1 MAKTTKTHKP
11 MTARSKGSIAL
22 VVLLALV
29 VFVSCLA
36 VGGMKLDS
44 EGVKILLPWVPVS
57 AENWPDSLPLS
68 RALGGGYYMEYTAVA
83 GEGADQAAEMK
94 KAASIMQ
101 ERMVMRGVTDAK
113 VTVKDAST
121 LRLELPILDEETM
134 NAVIDLAVAP
144 AKFEF
149 SFGGEVFMTN
159 EHIKE
164 AGIGY
169 ADQTGTSYAV
179 ALTTT
184 EEGKQ
189 LLADATAA
197 HIGEEMTLTRDGVT
211 LISAGVNEAFTT
223 GQISVPLGLE
233 YVETVEVAIQMSAG
247 SYDLT
252 LTFTQGAELENA
264 GKGVLTAV
272 LIAVAVVLVAALV
285 YAVVTGKLTG
295 IAAMLMAWCAIM
307 LEFFFYATLVLATIN
322 VAVLI
327 ALLIGVALALY
338 AALVRVQAIS
348 AQIAAGNAPK
358 SAVKVGLRTVAKK
371 VWLVHA
377 AALALSL
384 VLMIFSFSQIIGY
397 ALCAAVVASA
407 LVTPVMRAFLA
418 CFAAITSKPALFG
431 KAQ

>member
-1 MAKTTKTHKP
+1 MAKTTKMRKP

-22 VVLLALV
+22 VILLALV

-68 RALGGGYYMEYTAVA
+68 RTLGGGYYMEYTAVA

-101 ERMVMRGVTDAK
+101 ERLAGRGITDAK
-113 VTVKDAST
+113 VTVKDDST
-121 LRLELPILDEETM
+121 LRIELPNLDEETM
-134 NAVIDLAVAP
+134 NAAINLAVAP

-149 SFGGEVFMTN
+149 SFGGEVFMTD
-159 EHIKE
+159 EHIKD
-164 AGIGY
+164 AGVGY
-169 ADQTGTSYAV
+169 ADQNGTSFAV
-179 ALTTT
+179 AVTTT

-197 HIGEEMTLTRDGVT
+197 HIGEQMTLTRDGIT
-211 LISAGVNEAFTT
+211 LISAGVSEAFTT

-233 YVETVEVAIQMSAG
+233 YVETAETAIQMSTG

-252 LTFTQGAELENA
+252 LTFAQGATLEND
-264 GKGVLTAV
+264 GKGALTAV
-272 LIAVAVVLVAALV
+272 LIAVAVVLAAALV

-295 IAAMLMAWCAIM
+295 VAAMLMAWCAIV
-307 LEFFFYATLVLATIN
+307 LEFFFYATLVLATID

-327 ALLIGVALALY
+327 VLLLGIALALY

-348 AQIAAGNAPK
+348 AQIAAGSSPK

-384 VLMIFSFSQIIGY
+384 ILMIFPFSQIIGY
-397 ALCAAVVASA
+397 TLCAAVVASA
-407 LVTPVMRAFLA
+407 LVTPVMRAFLG
-418 CFAAITSKPALFG
+418 CFAALTSKPALFG